1 MQANRIIYV
10 KTCSQICSF
19 LSWEQ
24 NLLTMPYWV
33 ALLWKVK
40 FFFTGLRKKRQ
51 SKTWATVPRGCINQ
65 MSEWPPTPCKRG
77 ARGRI
82 DPETGPTI
90 CWPWCTRQASATGSR
105 CFPNKSLPSWGE
117 AHEPAWSTR
126 NGLAWWMLMSYCSYM
141 HRLPFSPAPAS
152 SSRRLLLYRNSTSLE
167 KNRRRMHRRWAIGG
181 L

>member
-1 MQANRIIYV
+1 M
-10 KTCSQICSF
+10 
-19 LSWEQ
+19 
-24 NLLTMPYWV
+24 
-33 ALLWKVK
+33 
-40 FFFTGLRKKRQ
+40 
-51 SKTWATVPRGCINQ
+51 PRGCINQ

-82 DPETGPTI
+82 DPRTGPTI
-90 CWPWCTRQASATGSR
+90 CWPWCTHQASATGSR

-152 SSRRLLLYRNSTSLE
+152 GSRRQILYRNSTFLE
-167 KNRRRMHRRWAIGG
+167 KTGAGCTDGG
-181 L
+181 PFEDCKCLRYVWLCLQIVGEIWVKSQNSNLLDQLIIITTRIWQQIN